1 MEAFEQIYEFYFKDV
16 YKYALTLCHDTKEA
30 EEITQETFCQALSSI
45 SSFRGECK
53 MLVWLCQIAKHL
65 YFARCRKEKRI
76 SGQTPEEA
84 EESAGLLPEAAYA
97 EPSIEQRLLDD
108 TEAMRIHRHLHS
120 LQEPYKEVFMLR
132 IFGEL
137 SYKKIAEI
145 FGRTESWA
153 RITYH
158 RAKLKIISEM
168 EDENGKDN
176 M

>member
-1 MEAFEQIYEFYFKDV
+1 MEAFEQVYEFYFKDV
-16 YKYALTLCHDTKEA
+16 YKYVLTLCHDAGEA
-30 EEITQETFCQALSSI
+30 EEITQETFCQALKGM

-65 YFARCRKEKRI
+65 YFGRQKKQKRMSAQEI
-76 SGQTPEEA
+76 EEVLEDVRQIA
-84 EESAGLLPEAAYA
+84 FPD
-97 EPSIEQRLLDD
+97 SIEQRYLDETD
-108 TEAMRIHRHLHS
+108 AMEIHRHLHN

-137 SYKKIAEI
+137 SFKKIAEI

-158 RAKLKIISEM
+158 RAKLRIISEM
-168 EDENGKDN
+168 EDGNGKNN

>member
-1 MEAFEQIYEFYFKDV
+1 MEAFEEIYELYFRDV

-30 EEITQETFCQALSSI
+30 EEITQETFCQALGSI
-45 SSFRGECK
+45 SSFRGDCK
-53 MLVWLCQIAKHL
+53 MFVWLCQIAKHL
-65 YFARCRKEKRI
+65 YFARCKKEKRM
-76 SGQTPEEA
+76 SGQTLEEA
-84 EESAGLLPEAAYA
+84 AEVGGLLPGAASA

-108 TEAMRIHRHLHS
+108 AEAMRIHRHLHS

-132 IFGEL
+132 VFGEL
-137 SYKKIAEI
+137 SFKKIAEI

-153 RITYH
+153 RVTYH
-158 RAKLKIISEM
+158 RAKLRIISEM